1 MGRCLCGRE
10 LTDGYHTMGELY
22 NHRHTLLA
30 AMCNLIHNHGIKQDR
45 ATVFKSLKHSD
56 GTMFEEMFIVMGYLN
71 GEQFSYHVENRCW
84 DLFKIPEQD
93 KADNWDGHTS
103 EDVLRII
110 QDWIERFL

>member
-1 MGRCLCGRE
+1 MGRCQCGRE

-30 AMCNLIHNHGIKQDR
+30 GFVNLLHENNTNAM
-45 ATVFKSLKHSD
+45 TEVFKSLHHSD
-56 GTMFEEMFIVMGYLN
+56 GTMFEEMFIVMGYLD
-71 GEQFSYHVENRCW
+71 GKQFSYHVENRCW
-84 DLFKIPEQD
+84 DMFKIPEQD
-93 KADNWDGHTS
+93 KADEWDGHTS